1 MWSGTETPR
10 PSRLILFILVAA
22 GGASLLST
30 DLYAPSLPHLP
41 AYFGTDATTVQLT
54 MALNMAAF
62 AVAQLFWGPLSD
74 RYGRR
79 PIFLIGMSV
88 FLFTAIGAAV
98 SQTIDHL
105 LVARILMGASAS
117 VEAVIVLAVIGDLYK
132 SEDSAKIY
140 AIYGMVIALVPAAGP
155 VIGGFV
161 FEWFGWRANFT
172 LLTVIIVAVL
182 LLAVL
187 RLPETLATGHRT
199 ALRTGSVLRGYG
211 RLLANRG
218 FVAIALSLGLALG
231 AIFAFITEAPFL
243 LIDRHGVATRH
254 YGIFQAVIVSAFF
267 FGSLLSNRIVDRIGV
282 TRLYRLGILAASA
295 SGLLML
301 LAVSFGDTPVTL
313 TAAMSVFAFALG
325 PMFASAPVI
334 AFARAGDHGRGT
346 SAAMLSTFEMAG
358 ASAGA
363 LLVSVAPEGSAW
375 PLAIVVSGASILILL
390 AGSVG
395 AGAARVADRAEN

>member
-254 YGIFQAVIVSAFF
+254 YGIFQAVIVTAFF

-313 TAAMSVFAFALG
+313 TVAMSVFAFALG

-334 AFARAGDHGRGT
+334 AFARAGDHGRGM

-363 LLVSVAPEGSAW
+363 LFVSVAPEGSAW

>member
-1 MWSGTETPR
+1 M
-10 PSRLILFILVAA
+10 ILFILVAA

-98 SQTIDHL
+98 SQTIDHM

-161 FEWFGWRANFT
+161 FEWFGWRAYFT

-182 LLAVL
+182 L
-187 RLPETLATGHRT
+187 
-199 ALRTGSVLRGYG
+199 
-211 RLLANRG
+211 
-218 FVAIALSLGLALG
+218 
-231 AIFAFITEAPFL
+231 
-243 LIDRHGVATRH
+243 
-254 YGIFQAVIVSAFF
+254 
-267 FGSLLSNRIVDRIGV
+267 
-282 TRLYRLGILAASA
+282 
-295 SGLLML
+295 
-301 LAVSFGDTPVTL
+301 
-313 TAAMSVFAFALG
+313 
-325 PMFASAPVI
+325 
-334 AFARAGDHGRGT
+334 
-346 SAAMLSTFEMAG
+346 
-358 ASAGA
+358 
-363 LLVSVAPEGSAW
+363 
-375 PLAIVVSGASILILL
+375 
-390 AGSVG
+390 
-395 AGAARVADRAEN
+395 